1 MISVQSITKEFIP
14 RKSSAQFLKDI
25 FSGIP
30 KNSGFKAIED
40 INFEVNKGEVV
51 GIIGKNGAGKS
62 TLLQIICGT
71 LKPTRGEIFVS
82 GKIGALLEL
91 GAGFHPEFT
100 GIENIYLSGA
110 TVGLR
115 KSEIDKFLD
124 NIIEFAEL
132 GNFINKPVKTYSSG
146 MLMRLA
152 FSVSTCVC
160 PEVLVVDEVL
170 SVGDQEFSQKCL
182 DRILELKNNGTTILF
197 CSHSIYQVEALC
209 DRAIWL
215 HKGKIK
221 SIGQTKHVTMLYN
234 EYEMGKT
241 CKFGNGSFSKTSVK
255 KVRTATYFTHIDF
268 YKNGELV
275 QKETA
280 YRSRLDDFSVKVGFT
295 YQRRTPTLAL
305 SVRKPNGEIVASAGS
320 LNDKSTHLDN
330 DDGTSYFKITINKIP
345 LLMGNYSVD
354 INLFCEHGIQT
365 LDSVQHIFTLRVVQE
380 DLEQGIVNL
389 GHAWG
394 SSHLHK

>member
-1 MISVQSITKEFIP
+1 MISVQSITKEFLP
-14 RKSSAQFLKDI
+14 RKHPVQFLKDM
-25 FSGIP
+25 FGSTP
-30 KNSGFKAIED
+30 NHSGFKAIED
-40 INFEVNKGEVV
+40 ISFEVKKGEVV

-71 LKPTRGEIFVS
+71 LIPTKGEIIVR
-82 GKIGALLEL
+82 GKTGALLEL

-110 TVGLR
+110 TMGLN
-115 KSEIDKFLD
+115 KTEIDKFLD
-124 NIIEFAEL
+124 NIIEFADL

-146 MLMRLA
+146 MMMRLA

-160 PEVLVVDEVL
+160 PEVLVIDEVL

-182 DRILELKNNGTTILF
+182 DRILELKNKGTTILF

-209 DRAIWL
+209 DRAIWI
-215 HKGKIK
+215 HRGKIK
-221 SIGQTKHVTMLYN
+221 SIGKTKDVTMYYN
-234 EYEMGKT
+234 EHEMGKT
-241 CKFGNGSFSKTSVK
+241 SKIGNDILSESSSERVK
-255 KVRTATYFTHIDF
+255 TATHFTHIDF
-268 YKNGELV
+268 FKNGELA
-275 QKETA
+275 QKETT

-295 YQRRTPTLAL
+295 SQGRIPTLAL

-320 LNDKSTHLDN
+320 LNDKVDHLENDN
-330 DDGTSYFKITINKIP
+330 GTSYFEIHINKIP

-354 INLFCEHGIQT
+354 MNLFCEHGIQT
-365 LDSVQHIFTLRVVQE
+365 LDSVQHIFTLRVVQD

-389 GHAWG
+389 GHEWVRC
-394 SSHLHK
+394 HHHQ